1 MNNFGLNPENPNVM
15 WIDLNSAFAT
25 AEQQAHPSLRGR
37 PVGVTNR
44 VSRECCIIA
53 ASYEAKD
60 LGVKVGM
67 RRSEALLKCP
77 DLILLETDPPKYHIV
92 YEKLFSILKSY
103 SPKVKMRSIDEGVI
117 DFHGTTYQNQSKI
130 EIGHQIKQ
138 RVRAEIGD
146 YMKINVGI
154 GPNRFLA
161 KTAAGLHKP
170 DGLDM
175 IDSSNLLEIYSGLKL
190 QDLNGIADRFAHRLQ
205 LNGINTPLEF
215 LSASEDILRR
225 QVFKGING
233 THWYQRLR
241 GYEVDDYSTNLG
253 MVGRQWVVNNPT
265 NDEQY
270 LSSCLHYLA
279 ETVGTKLRSRGVE
292 ARGACVWLGY
302 KMGGGFQ
309 AKHMFKTSVFSD
321 QDIWN
326 RIQQLFGSREHNL
339 SVKIM
344 GLYLYGLTPQR
355 NGQISMID
363 SQNKMVQLTEATDKI
378 NDFYGMFTI
387 HSADSLTGTKN
398 IKQKI
403 PFGGTEYFR
412 LLLGRK

>member
-1 MNNFGLNPENPNVM
+1 
-15 WIDLNSAFAT
+15 
-25 AEQQAHPSLRGR
+25 
-37 PVGVTNR
+37 
-44 VSRECCIIA
+44 
-53 ASYEAKD
+53 
-60 LGVKVGM
+60 
-67 RRSEALLKCP
+67 
-77 DLILLETDPPKYHIV
+77 
-92 YEKLFSILKSY
+92 
-103 SPKVKMRSIDEGVI
+103 MRSIDEGVI
-117 DFHGTTYQNQSKI
+117 DFHNTIYQNQSKV
-130 EIGHQIKQ
+130 EIGREIKR
-138 RVRAEIGD
+138 RVKSEIGD
-146 YMKINVGI
+146 YIKINVGI

-170 DGLDM
+170 DGLDV
-175 IDSSNLLEIYSGLKL
+175 IDSSNLLKIYGGLKL

-215 LSASEDILRR
+215 LAASEETLRR

-241 GYEVDDYSTNLG
+241 GYEVDDYNTSLG

-265 NDEQY
+265 SDEQY

-279 ETVGTKLRSRGVE
+279 ETVGTKLRHRDVE
-292 ARGACVWLGY
+292 ARGVCVWLGY

-309 AKHMFKTSVFSD
+309 AKRMFETSVFSD

-326 RIQQLFGSREHNL
+326 RVQKLFASREHDL

-344 GLYLYGLTPQR
+344 GLYLYGLTPR
-355 NGQISMID
+355 RSGQISLIE
-363 SQNKMVQLTEATDKI
+363 SHNKMAQLTEATDKI

-387 HSADSLTGTKN
+387 HSADSLAGTKN
-398 IKQKI
+398 VKQKI